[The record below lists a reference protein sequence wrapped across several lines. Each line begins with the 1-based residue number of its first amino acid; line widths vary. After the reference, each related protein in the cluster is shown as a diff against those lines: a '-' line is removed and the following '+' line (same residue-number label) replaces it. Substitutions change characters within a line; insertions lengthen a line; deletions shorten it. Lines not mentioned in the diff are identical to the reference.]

1 MAKLRHLALVVND
14 LEASARF
21 YEKIFELKRAYESSN
36 AVYLTDGV
44 MNLALL
50 SSANTRS
57 GGNAD
62 APTHGINHFGFC
74 IDDFATV
81 EAALAEAGATYA
93 YDFGDPAGMNYERK
107 WRDPEGILFD
117 VSEKGWYG
125 ALNEAPAETEASAS
139 GA

>member
-1 MAKLRHLALVVND
+1 MAKLRHLAIVVND
-14 LEASARF
+14 LEASATF
-21 YEKIFELKRAYESSN
+21 YEKIFDMQRAYESKGR
-36 AVYLTDGV
+36 AIYLTDGL

-57 GGNAD
+57 GGSDGTPA
-62 APTHGINHFGFC
+62 HGVSHFGFC
-74 IDDFATV
+74 VPDFASV
-81 EAALAEAGATYA
+81 EAELTEAGASYA

-125 ALNEAPAETEASAS
+125 AFAETAAEKQKSPA
-139 GA
+139 